1 MMSALF
7 LGMLEGDTSFAG
19 PFSNSAPKSNLGV
32 FEGCPEDMSPAH
44 CVLTMTQAAG

>member
-7 LGMLEGDTSFAG
+7 LGMLEG
-19 PFSNSAPKSNLGV
+19 FSNSAPKSNLGV